1 MEQGGNTPM
10 PRQDP
15 TSPLAVL
22 SGDAAL
28 FIRDNTR
35 PLRPPLVPELV
46 LHLAEESLPIWRR
59 TEEELGEQGV
69 PPPYWAFAWAGG
81 QALARYILDN
91 PGLVA
96 GRTALDIGSGSG
108 LVALAAAMAGASH
121 VIANDIDAFAC
132 EACRLNAAANAL
144 ALEISSEDILSHAT
158 DDRQDEPPPHPAGVV
173 TLADVFYE
181 RDLARAAT
189 MTAEAHHKRGA
200 TVLVGDPCR
209 SYFPSDRFEM
219 IADYR
224 VPVTREL
231 EDSEIKA
238 TAVWR
243 LVD

>member
-1 MEQGGNTPM
+1 M
-10 PRQDP
+10 PRQEP
-15 TSPLAVL
+15 ASPPPV
-22 SGDAAL
+22 SSVDAAR

-35 PLRPPLVPELV
+35 LLRPPLAPELV

-96 GRTALDIGSGSG
+96 GRNVLDIGSGSG

-121 VIANDIDAFAC
+121 IIANDIDAFAC
-132 EACRLNAAANAL
+132 EACLLNAAANDL
-144 ALEISSEDILSHAT
+144 ALEISSDDVLAHAAG
-158 DDRQDEPPPHPAGVV
+158 DHQGEPPTHAVGVV

-181 RDLARAAT
+181 SDLARAAT
-189 MTAEAHHKRGA
+189 MAAEAYHKRGA

>member
-1 MEQGGNTPM
+1 M
-10 PRQDP
+10 PRQEP
-15 TSPLAVL
+15 ASPPPV
-22 SGDAAL
+22 SSVDAAR

-35 PLRPPLVPELV
+35 LLRPPLAPELV

-96 GRTALDIGSGSG
+96 GRNVLDIGSGSG

-121 VIANDIDAFAC
+121 IIANDIDAFAC
-132 EACRLNAAANAL
+132 EACLLNAAANDL
-144 ALEISSEDILSHAT
+144 ALEISSDDVLAHAAG
-158 DDRQDEPPPHPAGVV
+158 DHQGEPPTHAVGVV

-181 RDLARAAT
+181 SDLARAAT
-189 MTAEAHHKRGA
+189 MAAEAHHKRGA

-209 SYFPSDRFEM
+209 NYFPSDRFEM

-243 LVD
+243 LVE

>member
-1 MEQGGNTPM
+1 M
-10 PRQDP
+10 PRHEPASPP
-15 TSPLAVL
+15 TVR
-22 SGDAAL
+22 SGDAAR

-35 PLRPPLVPELV
+35 LLRAPLVPELV
-46 LHLAEESLPIWRR
+46 LHLAEESLPIWHR
-59 TEEELGEQGV
+59 TEEELGERGL

-91 PGLVA
+91 PDLVA

-132 EACRLNAAANAL
+132 EACRLNAAANDL
-144 ALEISSEDILSHAT
+144 ALEISSEDVLSRAA
-158 DDRQDEPPPHPAGVV
+158 DDQQGERPTHPVSFV
-173 TLADVFYE
+173 TLADVFYQ
-181 RDLARAAT
+181 RALARAAT
-189 MTAEAHHKRGA
+189 MAAERHHKRGA

-219 IADYR
+219 IANYR

-243 LVD
+243 LVG